1 MGSGLGVPKAAQIST
16 TTLTD
21 IAALG
26 KLREAAERAGRT
38 EIVTFAEALVEHART
53 PSPNLLRRMRSKP
66 DTRSRGP
73 V

>member
-1 MGSGLGVPKAAQIST
+1 LGE
-16 TTLTD
+16 
-21 IAALG
+21 
-26 KLREAAERAGRT
+26 LREAAERAGRT

-53 PSPNLLRRMRSKP
+53 PSLNLLWRMRSKP